1 MLEGRL
7 ARVRAYAA
15 TVSDADLGRAIQ
27 AHVGS
32 VAGGLGVLFDELA
45 AHDFFLN
52 RDLDVIEANRQ

>member
-1 MLEGRL
+1 M
-7 ARVRAYAA
+7 RAYAA